1 MDIVRLPKRFRNL
14 CGVIQDGG
22 EPDPKL
28 MEAFRGKYPH
38 QAAAVEA
45 ELAAFR
51 MDWEAVLEKEL
62 LILPFLQEWYY
73 SNVPAQQ
80 MTLLAFAARQL
91 GREPEAREALA
102 RFRKELLAENPAPDR
117 PSPLITYAGYM
128 LDYLNTG
135 ALPYDDELRYADPA
149 KPVPVAALEARLS
162 SKERGTKE
170 GRQKLLNLCCLY
182 GGAADALPL
191 YEELAAE
198 GLLPEMWHQHA
209 IQRYL
214 YTGAR
219 EEALRAAERWSAS
232 RLWAAASPTQVRP
245 VCFFQ
250 HPMMH
255 PFLTHRETME
265 RLERAAFCK
274 TEEESY
280 NDE

>member
-1 MDIVRLPKRFRNL
+1 MDIVRLPKRFRDL

-102 RFRKELLAENPAPDR
+102 RFRKDMLAENPAPDR

-162 SKERGTKE
+162 SKERGDRK
-170 GRQKLLNLCCLY
+170 
-182 GGAADALPL
+182 
-191 YEELAAE
+191 
-198 GLLPEMWHQHA
+198 
-209 IQRYL
+209 
-214 YTGAR
+214 
-219 EEALRAAERWSAS
+219 S
-232 RLWAAASPTQVRP
+232 V
-245 VCFFQ
+245 V
-250 HPMMH
+250 
-255 PFLTHRETME
+255 
-265 RLERAAFCK
+265 
-274 TEEESY
+274 
-280 NDE
+280 